1 MSEQDCTALEVD
13 CQSGAAKAGKMESE
27 KQEITGAKLV
37 VTNSGCVISNSLR
50 KARLLI
56 FKEL

>member
-1 MSEQDCTALEVD
+1 MLTVKAERT
-13 CQSGAAKAGKMESE
+13 AKAGKMASE